1 MMVTFVSQ
9 CEKNALKKTRR
20 VLDSFADRI
29 GNNTWQTIITQEG
42 LDAVRKL
49 LRKTASKST
58 AVSCHWIRSRSRT
71 ELMWVVGNK
80 DEFNAQGVV
89 PVHYTQANV
98 FIGEYEV
105 ELKKMYA
112 NTNGQ
117 RLDEHLF
124 AVGFV
129 ASEII
134 KRLIPDD
141 ANSAKSVYLAGLWH
155 DVGKIDKSFQEW
167 LQKKL
172 KKSSIDLEDDGV
184 HMDNNSGSFSWQQYP
199 RHNEISLLF
208 FHLFFPQGQLNSDT
222 YERVKHV
229 VYWHHA
235 KPLRKQEFTSMV
247 NAFEKLT
254 NFEKEYGLYTAT
266 VGALQSSI
274 AEIANEYLVSEDE
287 LAQIEFPKFHTI
299 EDTLDGV
306 GLPIYKHYTSRDS
319 LEKYNSYITK
329 NAKNDVAR
337 SALITADRLVSSLTG
352 EALSEAIVGRTLE
365 ELVDTAFHKE
375 RGLGLAI
382 SDCLSGFVDRY
393 GESERNNQQAKTAEE
408 LSDSEVEVGVL
419 KGPAGCGKTKIALEW
434 CKNTNVKKL
443 YWICPRVQICEGIFA
458 DLTSSEYL
466 PKSRIEI
473 ITGEIK
479 QTKQNGHAVETDEK
493 ELFSGDVIITTI
505 DQIVNAIVTHK
516 NVTTLIDLMDAHVV
530 FDEYHE
536 YITMPAFNLLFAE
549 LVSIKKLQQNKTK
562 LPNALLVSATPHHLY
577 VRDLLQLNS
586 GDIIGI
592 ESFNQSGY
600 KIDFQ
605 LYDEN
610 VEDDNNPLFTAQP
623 ENSIVISNTA
633 TTAQKSFIYNQP
645 REHALLF
652 HSKFLKGDKIKLFE
666 KVFKTFK
673 QNGTQEYGVLRS
685 GPIVQASLNIT
696 CSNMVSEMTTAENFL
711 QRLGRLDR
719 FGKRDEINQLTIA
732 YTQDMSEGKSKGALT
747 RFLGSLYSLQSA
759 KVWFD
764 FLQNNLTQEVN
775 INSMYALY
783 ERFYQDETCL
793 ERLRQDL
800 IASLKN
806 SVILLENKLVDP
818 MTFPNKSGKGESSMV
833 KIKKNSLRGDSRFVQ
848 MAKCRVESNGQYELE
863 SEYAY
868 AENVPEEAMTYGT
881 DTIKGYDKSDKNLLA
896 FMAKKH
902 HNIKGGKKAYK
913 DGQLLN
919 EARDPS
925 SPIYLS
931 YSPQDLKKVEE
942 APHPYAIYYMI
953 GTRQPIGAMSLNY
966 LTNHPIKNS
975 LNK

>member
-29 GNNTWQTIITQEG
+29 GDNTWQTIITKEG
-42 LDAVRKL
+42 LDAVKKL

-58 AVSCHWIRSRSRT
+58 AVSCHWIRSRSRS
-71 ELMWVVGNK
+71 ELIWVVGNREK
-80 DEFNAQGVV
+80 FNDRGVV
-89 PVHYTQANV
+89 PVHYSETTK

-112 NTNGQ
+112 NSNGQ
-117 RLDEHLF
+117 RLDQHLF
-124 AVGFV
+124 AVGFI
-129 ASEII
+129 ASKII
-134 KRLIPDD
+134 ERLIPDD
-141 ANSAKSVYLAGLWH
+141 ENLVKSVYLAGLWH

-172 KKSSIDLEDDGV
+172 KKRSVESDDDGV
-184 HMDNNSGSFSWQQYP
+184 HMDNKSGSFSWQQYP

-208 FHLFFPQGQLNSDT
+208 FHLFFPQSQLNSDT

-229 VYWHHA
+229 IYWHHA
-235 KPLRKQEFTSMV
+235 KPLRKLEFANMV

-254 NFEKEYGLYTAT
+254 DFEKEYGLYTAT
-266 VGALQSSI
+266 INALQSSI
-274 AEIANEYLVSEDE
+274 TEMASEYFDAEEE
-287 LAQIEFPKFHTI
+287 LIQFEFPKFHTI
-299 EDTLDGV
+299 EDVLDGV
-306 GLPIYKHYTSRDS
+306 GLPTYKHYTGRDS
-319 LEKYNSYITK
+319 LDKYNSYITK

-337 SALITADRLVSSLTG
+337 SALITADRLVSSLSS
-352 EALSEAIVGRTLE
+352 EALNAVIINATLE
-365 ELVDTAFHKE
+365 KLVDTAFHKE
-375 RGLGLAI
+375 RGLGSAI
-382 SDCLSGFVDRY
+382 DDCLVGFVERY
-393 GESERNNQQAKTAEE
+393 GESERNKHQTKAAKE
-408 LSDSEVEVGVL
+408 LADSEVEVGVL

-443 YWICPRVQICEGIFA
+443 YWVCPRVQICEGIFA
-458 DLTSSEYL
+458 DLTSDEYL

-473 ITGEIK
+473 VTGEIK
-479 QTKQNGHAVETDEK
+479 QIKQNGTVVETDDK
-493 ELFSGDVIITTI
+493 ELFSGDVVITTI
-505 DQIVNAIVTHK
+505 DQIVNAIITHT

-549 LVSIKKLQQNKTK
+549 LVSIKKLQQNKAK
-562 LPNALLVSATPHHLY
+562 LPNALLVSATPHPLY
-577 VRDLLQLNS
+577 VRDLLQLNG

-592 ESFNQSGY
+592 ESFNQSRY
-600 KIDFQ
+600 EINFQ

-610 VEDDNNPLFTAQP
+610 TEDDSNPLFAPQP
-623 ENSIVISNTA
+623 ENSIIISNTA
-633 TTAQKSFIYNQP
+633 TTAQKSFVHNQA
-645 REHALLF
+645 RENAILF
-652 HSKFLKGDKIKLFE
+652 HSKFLKSDKIDLFD

-673 QNGTQEYGVLRS
+673 QKGTQEYDVLRS

-719 FGKRDEINQLTIA
+719 FGERSEINRMTIA
-732 YTQDMSEGKSKGALT
+732 YTQDVADGKSKGT
-747 RFLGSLYSLQSA
+747 SSRFLNALHSLQSA

-764 FLQNNLTQEVN
+764 FLQNNLIKEVN
-775 INSMYALY
+775 INTMYALY
-783 ERFYQDETCL
+783 EQFYKDQACMPKL
-793 ERLRQDL
+793 EQDL
-800 IASLKN
+800 VASLKE
-806 SVILLENKLVDP
+806 SVVLLENRLVDP
-818 MTFPNKSGKGESSMV
+818 VTFPNKYNKDDSSAI

-848 MAKCRVESNGQYELE
+848 MAKCKVESREQYKIE

-868 AENVPEEAMTYGT
+868 AEEIPQEAMTYEVE
-881 DTIKGYDKSDKNLLA
+881 TIKGYDQSDKNLLA

-902 HNIKGGKKAYK
+902 HNIKGGNKTYK

-931 YSPQDLKKVEE
+931 YTPEDLKKVESN
-942 APHPYAIYYMI
+942 PHPYAIYYMI
-953 GTRQPIGAMSLNY
+953 GTKQPIGAMSLNH
-966 LTNHPIKNS
+966 LLKENHEN
-975 LNK
+975 